1 MGYVI
6 IGVLAAG
13 IGVLA
18 VILCVRIKEYVKV
31 KEKNS
36 RKS

>member
-1 MGYVI
+1 MGYVV

-18 VILCVRIKEYVKV
+18 VILCIKVREYVR
-31 KEKNS
+31 EKG
-36 RKS
+36 